1 MTDGPDE
8 DERQLAAAARAGGRA
23 AFDQLVRRE
32 KRPLYRFVRRYVGNA
47 EDAYDIVQ
55 DTFVSAWLAL
65 ERYDS
70 RQPFAFWLRAIA
82 LNKCRDHGRRQAVR
96 RRFLTLLSLAPEAL
110 DEELL
115 SEPELSGVDDE
126 RRLRRLDQ
134 AIACLPR
141 RYKEPLLLVLMAG
154 LTHQQAGAQL
164 GITAKAVEMR
174 IRRAKELLRT
184 ALAPSRDGAA
194 Q

>member
-47 EDAYDIVQ
+47 DDAYDIVQ

-96 RRFLTLLSLAPEAL
+96 RRFLTLFSLAPEAL

-115 SEPELSGVDDE
+115 SEPELSGVADE

-134 AIACLPR
+134 AIAALPR
-141 RYKEPLLLVLMAG
+141 QYKEPLLLTLVSG
-154 LTHQQAGAQL
+154 LTQQQAAREL
-164 GITAKAVEMR
+164 GVSIKAVEMR
-174 IRRAKELLRT
+174 MRRARERLRES
-184 ALAPSRDGAA
+184 LGSAA
-194 Q
+194 DVE

>member
-96 RRFLTLLSLAPEAL
+96 RRFLTLFSLAPEAL

-134 AIACLPR
+134 AIAALPR
-141 RYKEPLLLVLMAG
+141 QYKEPLLLTLVSG
-154 LTHQQAGAQL
+154 LTQQQAAREL
-164 GITAKAVEMR
+164 GVSIKAVEMR
-174 IRRAKELLRT
+174 MRRARERLRES
-184 ALAPSRDGAA
+184 LGSAA
-194 Q
+194 DVE

>member
-8 DERQLAAAARAGGRA
+8 DERQLAAAARTGGRA

>member
-1 MTDGPDE
+1 VTDGPDE
-8 DERQLAAAARAGGRA
+8 DERQLAAAARTGGRA

-96 RRFLTLLSLAPEAL
+96 HRFLTLLSFAPETL
-110 DEELL
+110 HESLP
-115 SEPELSGVDDE
+115 SEPELSGVGDE

-164 GITAKAVEMR
+164 DITAKAIEMR
-174 IRRAKELLRT
+174 IRRAKEMLRT

>member
-96 RRFLTLLSLAPEAL
+96 RRFLTLFSLAPEAL
-110 DEELL
+110 DEALL
-115 SEPELSGVDDE
+115 SEPEQSRVDDE

-134 AIACLPR
+134 AIAALPR
-141 RYKEPLLLVLMAG
+141 QYKEPLLLTLVSG
-154 LTHQQAGAQL
+154 LTQQQAAREL
-164 GITAKAVEMR
+164 GISIKAVEMR
-174 IRRAKELLRT
+174 MRRARERLRES
-184 ALAPSRDGAA
+184 LGSAA
-194 Q
+194 DVA

>member
-1 MTDGPDE
+1 VTDGPDE

-82 LNKCRDHGRRQAVR
+82 LNKCRDRGRRQAVR
-96 RRFLTLLSLAPEAL
+96 RRFLTLFSLAPEAL
-110 DEELL
+110 DEALL
-115 SEPELSGVDDE
+115 SEPEQSRVDDE

-134 AIACLPR
+134 AIAALPR
-141 RYKEPLLLVLMAG
+141 QYKEPLLLTLVSG
-154 LTHQQAGAQL
+154 LTQQQAAREL
-164 GITAKAVEMR
+164 GISIKALEMR
-174 IRRAKELLRT
+174 MRRARERLRES
-184 ALAPSRDGAA
+184 LGSAA
-194 Q
+194 DVE

>member
-1 MTDGPDE
+1 VTDGPDE
-8 DERQLAAAARAGGRA
+8 DERQLAAAAQAGGRA

>member
-1 MTDGPDE
+1 VTDGPDE

-96 RRFLTLLSLAPEAL
+96 RRFLTLFSLAPEAL

-115 SEPELSGVDDE
+115 SEPELSRVDDE

-134 AIACLPR
+134 AIAALPR
-141 RYKEPLLLVLMAG
+141 QYKEPLLLTLVSG
-154 LTHQQAGAQL
+154 LTQQQAAREL
-164 GITAKAVEMR
+164 GISIKAVEMR
-174 IRRAKELLRT
+174 MRRARERLRES
-184 ALAPSRDGAA
+184 LGSAA
-194 Q
+194 DVE

>member
-8 DERQLAAAARAGGRA
+8 DERQLAAAAQAGGRA